1 MIARLTPRPLRG
13 EIAAL
18 PSKSQ
23 AHRAL
28 ICAALAKGKTRI
40 VCGQTGQDVEATVR
54 CLRALG
60 AEIEYDGTAYTVA
73 PITVPAQDAVP
84 DVGESGSTLRFLLP
98 VACALGV
105 NTEFVLHGRLA
116 RRPMEPL
123 WSELQRHGAV
133 LERGENTIRAGGKL
147 AGKDFSLAANVSSQ
161 FLSGILFALCVMGGG
176 SLHLE
181 TALESAPYFD
191 MTCDALERFGAELI
205 KEEAVIRLA
214 SGSMQSPGEL
224 AVEGDWSNAA
234 FWLCAD
240 RIGGSRLT
248 VTGLD
253 PASRQ
258 GDRAAPACIDAIC
271 AGNAVIDCGQIPDLV
286 PPLAALA
293 AFCPGRTVFA
303 GAARLRLKE
312 SDRIESVV
320 QMLKSLGAEAGALP
334 DGLWVEG
341 RRCLPG
347 GTVDACGDHRIAMA
361 AAICA
366 PGCEG
371 PVTVRGAEATEKSYA
386 GFWKDYV
393 NLGGCLTWEEE
404 P

>member
-73 PITVPAQDAVP
+73 PIAAPAQDAVP

-116 RRPMEPL
+116 KRPLEPL
-123 WSELQRHGAV
+123 WSELRRHGAV

-240 RIGGSRLT
+240 RIGGSRLS
-248 VTGLD
+248 VSGLN

-371 PVTVRGAEATEKSYA
+371 PVTIRGAEATEKSYA

>member
-73 PITVPAQDAVP
+73 PIAAPAQDAVP

-116 RRPMEPL
+116 KRPMEPL

-133 LERGENTIRAGGKL
+133 LERGENTIRTGGKL

-181 TALESAPYFD
+181 TAMESAPYFD

-248 VTGLD
+248 VTGLN

-371 PVTVRGAEATEKSYA
+371 PVTIRGAEATEKSYA

>member
-73 PITVPAQDAVP
+73 PIAAPAQDAVP

-116 RRPMEPL
+116 KRPLEPL
-123 WSELQRHGAV
+123 WSELRRHGAV
-133 LERGENTIRAGGKL
+133 LERRENTIRAGGKL

-181 TALESAPYFD
+181 TAMESAPYFD

-205 KEEAVIRLA
+205 KEETLIRLA
-214 SGSMQSPGEL
+214 SGSLQSPGEL

-248 VTGLD
+248 VSGLD
-253 PASRQ
+253 PDSRQ
-258 GDRAAPACIDAIC
+258 GDRIAPALIETIC
-271 AGNAVIDCGQIPDLV
+271 AGNAEINCGQIPDLA

-293 AFCPGRTVFA
+293 AFCPGRTVFT

-312 SDRIESVV
+312 SDRIKSTVR
-320 QMLKSLGAEAGALP
+320 MLRGLGANAGALP

-341 RRCLPG
+341 LRSLPG

-361 AAICA
+361 AAIA
-366 PGCEG
+366 AAGCCG
-371 PVTVRGAEATEKSYA
+371 SVTIHGAEATEKSYA
-386 GFWKDYV
+386 GFWEDYV
-393 NLGGCLTWEEE
+393 NLGGGLTWEEE

>member
-73 PITVPAQDAVP
+73 PIAAPAQDAVP

-116 RRPMEPL
+116 RRPLEPL

-133 LERGENTIRAGGKL
+133 LKRGENTIRTGGKL

-181 TALESAPYFD
+181 TAMESAPYFD
-191 MTCDALERFGAELI
+191 MTCGALERFGAELR
-205 KEEAVIRLA
+205 KEETLIRLA
-214 SGSMQSPGEL
+214 SGSLQSPGEL

>member
-73 PITVPAQDAVP
+73 PIAAPAQDAVP

-116 RRPMEPL
+116 KRPLEPL
-123 WSELQRHGAV
+123 WSELRRHGAV
-133 LERGENTIRAGGKL
+133 LKRGENTIRAGGKL

-205 KEEAVIRLA
+205 KEETLIRLA
-214 SGSMQSPGEL
+214 SGSLQSPGEL

-240 RIGGSRLT
+240 RIGGSQLT
-248 VTGLD
+248 VSGLD

>member
-73 PITVPAQDAVP
+73 PIAAPAQDAVP

-133 LERGENTIRAGGKL
+133 LERGENTIRTGGKL
-147 AGKDFSLAANVSSQ
+147 AGKGFSLAANVSSQ

-181 TALESAPYFD
+181 TAMESAPYFD

-205 KEEAVIRLA
+205 KEETLIRLA
-214 SGSMQSPGEL
+214 SGSLQSPGEL

-240 RIGGSRLT
+240 RIGGSQLT

-347 GTVDACGDHRIAMA
+347 GAVDACGDHRIAMA

-371 PVTVRGAEATEKSYA
+371 PVTIRGAEATEKSYA

>member
-73 PITVPAQDAVP
+73 PIAAPAQDAVP

-116 RRPMEPL
+116 KRPMEPL

-181 TALESAPYFD
+181 TAMESAPYFD

-214 SGSMQSPGEL
+214 SGSLQSPGEL

-248 VTGLD
+248 VSGLD

-293 AFCPGRTVFA
+293 AFCPGRIVFA

-371 PVTVRGAEATEKSYA
+371 PVTIRGAEATEKSYA